1 MNTVYFDMDGTIAD
15 LYGVGDWLNK
25 LRSEDVSPYEE
36 ATPLVN
42 AIKFQIL
49 INRIKRKGYK
59 VGVISWTSK
68 GGKAKYNKQVAQ
80 AKKDWLEKT
89 FPRIVFDEV
98 HVVKYGTSK
107 SSVAFNP
114 KGILFDDDETVRKD
128 WRGIAFSPD
137 MIEKILSSL
146 WKKGLTK

>member
-1 MNTVYFDMDGTIAD
+1 MNTVYFDMDGTIAN
-15 LYGVGDWLNK
+15 LYGVNDWLNK

-36 ATPLVN
+36 AMPLVN

-49 INRIKRKGYK
+49 INRIKHKGYK

-68 GGKAKYNKQVAQ
+68 GGKAKYNKQVTQ
-80 AKKDWLEKT
+80 AKRQWLEKT
-89 FPRIVFDEV
+89 FPKIVFDEI

-107 SSVAFNP
+107 SNVAFNP

-128 WRGIAFSPD
+128 WRGVAFTPD

-146 WKKGLTK
+146 

>member
-1 MNTVYFDMDGTIAD
+1 MNTVYFDMDGTIAN
-15 LYGVGDWLNK
+15 LYGVNDWLNK

-36 ATPLVN
+36 AMPLVN
-42 AIKFQIL
+42 AIKFQVL
-49 INRIKRKGYK
+49 INRIKHKGYK

-68 GGKAKYNKQVAQ
+68 GGKSKYNKQVAQ
-80 AKKDWLEKT
+80 AKRQWLEKT
-89 FPRIVFDEV
+89 FPRIVFDEI

-128 WRGIAFSPD
+128 WRGVAFTPD

-146 WKKGLTK
+146 

>member
-1 MNTVYFDMDGTIAD
+1 MNTVYFDMDGTIAN
-15 LYGVGDWLNK
+15 LYGVNNWLNK
-25 LRSEDVSPYEE
+25 LRSEDISPYEE
-36 ATPLVN
+36 AMPLVN

-68 GGKAKYNKQVAQ
+68 GGKSKYNKQVAQ
-80 AKKDWLEKT
+80 AKRQWLEKT

-98 HVVKYGTSK
+98 HVVKYGTNK

-146 WKKGLTK
+146 